1 MSNVKLQLNNLV
13 VPVEH
18 FTFKGGE
25 EQVKID
31 LAHAPHGRIG
41 FVEITAKIK
50 TSVDV
55 MTLAL
60 LVDACSRLE
69 NLDTNA
75 EFVLNLPY
83 IPYARQDR
91 VMQPGESLSIKVFAN
106 IINSLGFDKVV
117 VDDPHSHVSE
127 ALINKIRIRGQKEL
141 VRELNSLIVK
151 NSPTLGVGLF
161 ARDVVVVAPDAGARK
176 KAQGVADS
184 NRLPIVEAGK
194 IRDLATG
201 EITGTAVF
209 GDVEGKECLIVD
221 DICDGGRTFIALA
234 QALKAKGAK
243 RVILYVTHGIF
254 SFGKQVIL
262 DGGVDEIY
270 AYHDWTENF

>member
-1 MSNVKLQLNNLV
+1 MSVTLKLNNLN
-13 VPVEH
+13 VPVDH

-31 LAHAPHGRIG
+31 LKHAPKGGIG
-41 FVEITAKIK
+41 FVDITAKIK
-50 TSVDV
+50 NSTDV
-55 MTLAL
+55 MALAM

-69 NLDTNA
+69 GLHNHA
-75 EFVLNLPY
+75 EFTLHLPY

-91 VMQPGESLSIKVFAN
+91 VMNPGEALSIKVFAN
-106 IINSLGFDKVV
+106 IVNSLGFDKVI
-117 VDDPHSHVSE
+117 VDDPHSDVSA
-127 ALINKIRIRGQKEL
+127 ALLNNVHIRGQDVLLSEMKDL
-141 VRELNSLIVK
+141 GNSLLYSKSLI
-151 NSPTLGVGLF
+151 
-161 ARDVVVVAPDAGARK
+161 VVAPDAGARK
-176 KAQGVADS
+176 KAQKVAD
-184 NRLPIVEAGK
+184 RFKLPIVEAGK
-194 IRDLATG
+194 VRDLQTN

-209 GDVEGKECLIVD
+209 GDVDGKVCMIVD

-254 SFGKQVIL
+254 SFGTQVIL

>member
-1 MSNVKLQLNNLV
+1 MSLELRLNTLV
-13 VPVEH
+13 VPVER

-25 EQVKID
+25 EQVKIM
-31 LAHAPHGRIG
+31 LSYAPKGSIG
-41 FVEITAKIK
+41 FVDITAKIK
-50 TSVDV
+50 NSADV
-55 MTLAL
+55 MALAL

-69 NLDTNA
+69 NLHNHA
-75 EFVLNLPY
+75 EFVLHLPY

-91 VMQPGESLSIKVFAN
+91 IMQSGEALSIKVFAN
-106 IINSLGFDKVV
+106 IINGLGFDKVI
-117 VDDPHSHVSE
+117 VDDPHSDVSA
-127 ALINKIRIRGQKEL
+127 ALLNNVKIRQQHQLAGEYGGF
-141 VRELNSLIVK
+141 VFS
-151 NSPTLGVGLF
+151 G
-161 ARDVVVVAPDAGARK
+161 RDVTIISPDAGARK
-176 KAQGVADS
+176 KAQKVAD
-184 NRLPIVEAGK
+184 RFHLPLAEAGK
-194 IRDLATG
+194 VRDVKTN

-209 GDVEGKECLIVD
+209 GDVTGRECVIVD

-234 QALKAKGAK
+234 QALKENGAK

>member
-1 MSNVKLQLNNLV
+1 MSIELRLNKQV
-13 VPVEH
+13 VPVDH

-31 LAHAPHGRIG
+31 MAHAPKGGIG
-41 FVEITAKIK
+41 FVDITAKIK
-50 TSVDV
+50 NSTDV
-55 MTLAL
+55 MALAM

-69 NLDTNA
+69 GLHNHA
-75 EFVLNLPY
+75 EFTLHLPY

-91 VMQPGESLSIKVFAN
+91 VMNPGEALSIKVFAN
-106 IINSLGFDKVV
+106 IVNALGFDKVI
-117 VDDPHSHVSE
+117 VDDPHSDVSA
-127 ALINKIRIRGQKEL
+127 ALLNNVQIRGQD
-141 VRELNSLIVK
+141 VLISEHHEIVA
-151 NSPTLGVGLF
+151 G
-161 ARDVVVVAPDAGARK
+161 ADVTIVAPDAGARK
-176 KAQGVADS
+176 KAQKVAD
-184 NRLPIVEAGK
+184 RLRIPLVEAGK
-194 IRDLATG
+194 VRDVKTN

-209 GDVEGKECLIVD
+209 GDVEGRECVIVD

-234 QALKAKGAK
+234 QALKEKGAK

>member
-1 MSNVKLQLNNLV
+1 MSIELRLNNLV
-13 VPVEH
+13 VPVDH
-18 FTFKGGE
+18 STFKGGE
-25 EQVKID
+25 ENVKID
-31 LAHAPHGRIG
+31 LRYAPKGSIG

-50 TSVDV
+50 SSSDL
-55 MTLAL
+55 MALAM

-69 NLDTNA
+69 NLSADA
-75 EFVLNLPY
+75 KFKLNLPY

-91 VMQPGESLSIKVFAN
+91 IMQPGEALSIKVFARFV
-106 IINSLGFDKVV
+106 NSLGFNEVI
-117 VDDPHSHVSE
+117 VDDPHSDVSA
-127 ALINKIRIRGQKEL
+127 ALLDNVKIRGQD
-141 VRELNSLIVK
+141 VLISENHEVV
-151 NSPTLGVGLF
+151 SGAD
-161 ARDVVVVAPDAGARK
+161 ARHVTIVAPDAGARK
-176 KAQGVADS
+176 KAQKVADRL
-184 NRLPIVEAGK
+184 RLPLVEAGK
-194 IRDLATG
+194 ARDVRTN

-209 GDVEGKECLIVD
+209 GDVDGRECVIVD

-234 QALKAKGAK
+234 QALKENGAK

>member
-1 MSNVKLQLNNLV
+1 MSIELRLNKLV
-13 VPVEH
+13 VPVDH

-31 LAHAPHGRIG
+31 MAHAPKGGIG
-41 FVEITAKIK
+41 FVDITAKIK
-50 TSVDV
+50 NSTDV
-55 MTLAL
+55 MALAM

-69 NLDTNA
+69 GLHNHA
-75 EFVLNLPY
+75 EFTLHLPY

-91 VMQPGESLSIKVFAN
+91 VMNPGEALSIKVFAN
-106 IINSLGFDKVV
+106 IVNALGFDKVI
-117 VDDPHSHVSE
+117 VDDPHSDVSA
-127 ALINKIRIRGQKEL
+127 ALLNNVQIRGQD
-141 VRELNSLIVK
+141 VLISEHHESVA
-151 NSPTLGVGLF
+151 G
-161 ARDVVVVAPDAGARK
+161 ADVTIVAPDAGARK
-176 KAQGVADS
+176 KAQKVADRL
-184 NRLPIVEAGK
+184 RLPLVEAGK
-194 IRDLATG
+194 VRDVKTN

-209 GDVEGKECLIVD
+209 GDVEGRECVIVD

-234 QALKAKGAK
+234 QALKEKGAK

>member
-1 MSNVKLQLNNLV
+1 MNTLKLNNLV
-13 VPVEH
+13 VPVDH

-25 EQVKID
+25 EQIKID
-31 LAHAPHGRIG
+31 LSHAPKGRISS
-41 FVEITAKIK
+41 VEITSKVKSSI
-50 TSVDV
+50 DV
-55 MTLAL
+55 MVLAM

-69 NLDTNA
+69 NLEHNA
-75 EFVLNLPY
+75 KFTLYLPY

-91 VMQPGESLSIKVFAN
+91 VMQPGEALSIKVFAN
-106 IINSLGFDKVV
+106 LINALSFDEVI
-117 VDDPHSHVSE
+117 VDDPHSDVSA
-127 ALINKIRIRGQKEL
+127 ALINNVKIRGQQDL
-141 VRELNSLIVK
+141 VSQFHDNLAGK
-151 NSPTLGVGLF
+151 
-161 ARDVVVVAPDAGARK
+161 DVTIVAPDAGARK
-176 KAQGVADS
+176 KAQKVAS
-184 NRLPIVEAGK
+184 KFRMPIVEAGK
-194 IRDLATG
+194 VRDLATG

-209 GDVEGKECLIVD
+209 GDVKDRDCVIID

-234 QALKAKGAK
+234 QALKEKGAK

>member
-1 MSNVKLQLNNLV
+1 MSIELRLNKLV

-31 LAHAPHGRIG
+31 MKHAPKGGIG
-41 FVEITAKIK
+41 FVDITAKIK
-50 TSVDV
+50 NSTDV
-55 MTLAL
+55 MALAM

-69 NLDTNA
+69 GLHNHA
-75 EFVLNLPY
+75 EFTLHLPY

-91 VMQPGESLSIKVFAN
+91 VVNPGEALSIKVFAN
-106 IINSLGFDKVV
+106 LVNSLGFDKVI
-117 VDDPHSHVSE
+117 VDDPHSDVSA
-127 ALINKIRIRGQKEL
+127 ALLNNVKIQDQA
-141 VRELNSLIVK
+141 SLIQMHH
-151 NSPTLGVGLF
+151 
-161 ARDVVVVAPDAGARK
+161 DVLAGKDVTIIAPDAGARK
-176 KAQGVADS
+176 KAQKVADRL
-184 NRLPIVEAGK
+184 RLPLVEAGK
-194 IRDLATG
+194 VRDLKTN
-201 EITGTAVF
+201 EITGTAIF
-209 GDVEGKECLIVD
+209 GDVKDRECVIVD

-234 QALKAKGAK
+234 QALKENGAK

>member
-1 MSNVKLQLNNLV
+1 MSIELRLNNLP
-13 VPVEH
+13 VPVDH

-31 LAHAPHGRIG
+31 LAHAPKGRIG
-41 FVEITAKIK
+41 FVEITAKVK
-50 TSVDV
+50 NSTDV
-55 MTLAL
+55 MSLAL

-69 NLDTNA
+69 NLDTHA

-91 VMQPGESLSIKVFAN
+91 VMQPGEALAIKVFAN
-106 IINSLGFDKVV
+106 IVNSLGFDKVV
-117 VDDPHSHVSE
+117 VDDPHSDVAA
-127 ALINKIRIRGQKEL
+127 ALLNNVVIRGQQ
-141 VRELNSLIVK
+141 SLIAEF
-151 NSPTLGVGLF
+151 SEELSG
-161 ARDVVVVAPDAGARK
+161 RDVVIVAPDAGARK
-176 KAQGVADS
+176 KAQKVAD
-184 NRLPIVEAGK
+184 RLRMPIVEAGK
-194 IRDLATG
+194 SRDVTTG
-201 EITGTAVF
+201 QITGTAVF
-209 GDVEGKECLIVD
+209 GDVNGRECIIVD

-234 QALKAKGAK
+234 QVLKENGAK
-243 RVILYVTHGIF
+243 RVVLYVTHGIF